1 MNTSQTIRV
10 MLVDDHNVVRSGLA
24 TFLRAYEDLE
34 LVGEARNG
42 VEAVNLCHRYKP
54 DVILMD
60 LMMPEMDGI
69 AATRAILAD
78 YPDIKII
85 AMTSFDEEELV
96 HGVLAA
102 GAISYLLKNVT
113 SDELAKAIRDAV
125 SGRSTLS
132 PEAARVLVQATRPTE
147 QPWLEL
153 TEREMEALHL
163 VVQGQSNRQIADA
176 PTSAASSPSCRS
188 PAGRRPS
195 RMRSDIKSFLY
206 KRNILLLL
214 GQQGFDGWLRAQSAC
229 NHLRNST

>member
-1 MNTSQTIRV
+1 MNASQTIRV

-24 TFLRAYEDLE
+24 TFLRAYEDVQ
-34 LVGEARNG
+34 LVGEAKNG
-42 VEAVNLCHRYKP
+42 LEAVNLCREKKP
-54 DVILMD
+54 DVVLMD

-78 YPDIKII
+78 YPEIKII
-85 AMTSFDEEELV
+85 AMTSFEEEELV
-96 HGVLAA
+96 QGVLAA

-153 TEREMEALHL
+153 TEREMQVLNL

-176 PTSAASSPSCRS
+176 MFISVATVKAHVSSILSKLQVS
-188 PAGRRPS
+188 S
-195 RMRSDIKSFLY
+195 RAEAIAYAIKHKIVSL
-206 KRNILLLL
+206 
-214 GQQGFDGWLRAQSAC
+214 
-229 NHLRNST
+229 

>member
-1 MNTSQTIRV
+1 MNASQTSQTIRV

-24 TFLRAYEDLE
+24 TFLRAYEDLQ
-34 LVGEARNG
+34 LVGEAKNG
-42 VEAVNLCHRYKP
+42 LEAVNLCREKKP

-78 YPDIKII
+78 YPEIKIVAI
-85 AMTSFDEEELV
+85 TSFEEEDLV
-96 HGVLAA
+96 QGVLAA

-132 PEAARVLVQATRPTE
+132 PEAARVLVQATRPTKD
-147 QPWLEL
+147 PLVDL
-153 TEREMEALHL
+153 TEREREVLNL

-176 PTSAASSPSCRS
+176 MVISIATVKAHVS
-188 PAGRRPS
+188 
-195 RMRSDIKSFLY
+195 
-206 KRNILLLL
+206 NILSKL
-214 GQQGFDGWLRAQSAC
+214 QVSSRAEAIAYAIKHKIVS
-229 NHLRNST
+229 L

>member
-1 MNTSQTIRV
+1 MNTSQTPRTIRV

-34 LVGEARNG
+34 LVGEAKNG
-42 VEAVNLCHRYKP
+42 LEAVNLCRVKKP

-69 AATRAILAD
+69 AATRAILDD
-78 YPDIKII
+78 YPDVKVI
-85 AMTSFDEEELV
+85 AMTSFEEEELV

-113 SDELAKAIRDAV
+113 SDELAAAIRAASV
-125 SGRSTLS
+125 GKSTLS

-153 TEREMEALHL
+153 TEREMEVLNL
-163 VVQGQSNRQIADA
+163 VVQGQSNQQIAEA
-176 PTSAASSPSCRS
+176 LVISVATVKAHVS
-188 PAGRRPS
+188 
-195 RMRSDIKSFLY
+195 
-206 KRNILLLL
+206 NILSKL
-214 GQQGFDGWLRAQSAC
+214 QVSSRAEAIAYAIK
-229 NHLRNST
+229 NKVVTL